1 MAELHTAKNQL
12 EEATA
17 VEEVGAT
24 DQLLLLPADMEV
36 ADPAVDTEVN
46 QVEEEEE
53 DTMEVIFLTVGLVID
68 ILRTPCWIHVT
79 EMSVKGYVLSV
90 I

>member
-1 MAELHTAKNQL
+1 MVIMEPQAAKIMAELHTAKNQL

-46 QVEEEEE
+46 QVEEEA
-53 DTMEVIFLTVGLVID
+53 DTTEVIFLT
-68 ILRTPCWIHVT
+68 CWI
-79 EMSVKGYVLSV
+79 SDRNP
-90 I
+90 

>member
-1 MAELHTAKNQL
+1 MVVMEPQVAKIMVELHTAKNQL

-46 QVEEEEE
+46 QVEEEA
-53 DTMEVIFLTVGLVID
+53 DTTEVIF
-68 ILRTPCWIHVT
+68 
-79 EMSVKGYVLSV
+79 
-90 I
+90 

>member
-1 MAELHTAKNQL
+1 MVVMEPQVAKIMVELHTAKNQL

-46 QVEEEEE
+46 QVEEEA
-53 DTMEVIFLTVGLVID
+53 DTTEVIFLT
-68 ILRTPCWIHVT
+68 CWI
-79 EMSVKGYVLSV
+79 SDSNP
-90 I
+90 